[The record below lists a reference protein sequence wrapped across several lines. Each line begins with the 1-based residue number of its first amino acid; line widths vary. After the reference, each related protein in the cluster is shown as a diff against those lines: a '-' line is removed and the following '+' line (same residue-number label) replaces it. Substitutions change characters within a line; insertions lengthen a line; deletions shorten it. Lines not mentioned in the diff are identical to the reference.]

1 MDTYIQELNISP
13 DVKSALRNIGF
24 TKLSDLKGHNYI
36 TLAKNFLPTV
46 I

>member
-13 DVKSALRNIGF
+13 DVKSALRSIGF
-24 TKLSDLKGHNYI
+24 SKLSDLEEHNYI
-36 TLAKNFLPTV
+36 ILAKNFLLTV